1 MPFRKT
7 MQFSQDDEALL
18 RRLVERMSS
27 AEPSKVAN
35 NGSLSYDSYLK
46 VARDTLEYRRRR
58 YRYFPRGML
67 GEPAFDIMLCLYVAE
82 SEQRHVTH
90 TMIAEM
96 AEVPSSSAHRWID
109 FLVGKRFLDRAK
121 HPFDSRATVLMLTPE
136 GRKSLQSLFDDIAQ
150 VGREASGELGVRR
163 GGD

>member
-1 MPFRKT
+1 MAFRKT
-7 MQFSQDDEALL
+7 VQLSHEDEAVL
-18 RRLVERMSS
+18 RRLLERASS
-27 AEPSKVAN
+27 TQPPDSE
-35 NGSLSYDSYLK
+35 NGASLSYDGYLK

-96 AEVPSSSAHRWID
+96 AQVPSSSAHRWID
-109 FLVGKRFLDRAK
+109 FLVGKRFLERAK

-136 GRKSLQSLFDDIAQ
+136 GRKSLECLFEDIVH
-150 VGREASGELGVRR
+150 VGRDESVEFKAR
-163 GGD
+163 GADG

>member
-1 MPFRKT
+1 
-7 MQFSQDDEALL
+7 LL
-18 RRLVERMSS
+18 HRLLERVKS
-27 AEPSKVAN
+27 AQPAEGTGNASRCD
-35 NGSLSYDSYLK
+35 DSYLK

-67 GEPAFDIMLCLYVAE
+67 GEPAFDIMLSLYVAE

-109 FLVGKRFLDRAK
+109 FLAGKRFLDRAK

-136 GRKSLQSLFDDIAQ
+136 GRKSLQSLFDDIVQ
-150 VGREASGELGVRR
+150 VGREASGEWGVRR
-163 GGD
+163 GGE